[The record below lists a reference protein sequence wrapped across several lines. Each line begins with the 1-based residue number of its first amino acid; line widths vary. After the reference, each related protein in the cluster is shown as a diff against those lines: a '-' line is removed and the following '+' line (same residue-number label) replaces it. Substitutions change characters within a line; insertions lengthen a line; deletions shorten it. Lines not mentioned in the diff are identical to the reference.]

1 MTIAAPR
8 LAFVSHFVICLSVLA
23 GAFLAWQKGALQWV
37 YANDQTMITSVIV
50 LLLAYG
56 AVRLGWLAWWIGPD
70 TDATDGHWIARLCVY
85 AAYTGTAIGL
95 LLLAKSFEA
104 AGKPSFGALAAAL
117 CTTATGG
124 AAVFVLEIMT
134 RSLEYAIARAKRS

>member
-1 MTIAAPR
+1 MKERIT
-8 LAFVSHFVICLSVLA
+8 FVAHFVICLAVA
-23 GAFLAWQKGALQWV
+23 AAAFLAWQKGAIQWV

-56 AVRLGWLAWWIGPD
+56 VVRLGWLAWRVGPE
-70 TDATDGHWIARLCVY
+70 TDASDGHWIVRLCIY

-104 AGKPSFGALAAAL
+104 AGKPSFAALAAAL

-124 AAVFVLEIMT
+124 AAAFILEVMT
-134 RSLEYAIARAKRS
+134 RSLEHGVARARRP

>member
-1 MTIAAPR
+1 MPR
-8 LAFVSHFVICLSVLA
+8 IAFVAHFVICLA
-23 GAFLAWQKGALQWV
+23 IGAIGFLAWQKGAIQWV
-37 YANDQTMITSVIV
+37 YAVDQTMITSVV
-50 LLLAYG
+50 AVLLAYG
-56 AVRLGWLAWWIGPD
+56 AVRLGWLAWHAGPD
-70 TDATDGHWIARLCVY
+70 TDASDGHWIVRLCVY

-124 AAVFVLEIMT
+124 AAAFFLEIMT
-134 RSLEYAIARAKRS
+134 RSLEYGVARAKG

>member
-1 MTIAAPR
+1 MPAIPR
-8 LAFVSHFVICLSVLA
+8 IAFVAHFVICIAVA
-23 GAFLAWQKGALQWV
+23 AIGFLAWQKGAIQWV
-37 YANDQTMITSVIV
+37 YANDQTMITSVV
-50 LLLAYG
+50 MLLMAYG
-56 AVRLGWLAWWIGPD
+56 AVRLGWLAWNIGPD
-70 TDATDGHWIARLCVY
+70 TASDDGHWIVRLCIY

-124 AAVFVLEIMT
+124 AAAFFLEIMT
-134 RSLEYAIARAKRS
+134 RSLEYGVARARRP